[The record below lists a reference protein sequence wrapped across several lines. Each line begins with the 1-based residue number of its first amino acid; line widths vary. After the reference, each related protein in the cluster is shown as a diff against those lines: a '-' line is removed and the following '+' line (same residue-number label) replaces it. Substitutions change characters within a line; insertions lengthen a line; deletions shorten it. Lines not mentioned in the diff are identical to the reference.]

1 MYAGGSLIATDG
13 THTMRAV
20 VRVMASKHDAL
31 WRRKDHV
38 WLFKP
43 DDLHIAHV
51 YWYATRPEL
60 IHPYHLL
67 TAPYQALHVQV
78 EPIEEIQRR
87 EREARSSYISELDFT
102 GHARGG
108 PNFTR
113 GYTFK
118 LPARNQ
124 TLLTLAQHANFHAID
139 PELLDSV

>member
-1 MYAGGSLIATDG
+1 MPVPGVYCHTTYDAAQWYPCLPTTVSVTFQNEPESYMYAGGSLIATDG
-13 THTMRAV
+13 THPMRAV

-51 YWYATRPEL
+51 YWSATRPEL
-60 IHPYHLL
+60 IHRYHLL

-87 EREARSSYISELDFT
+87 EKEARSSYISELDIT
-102 GHARGG
+102 GHAR
-108 PNFTR
+108 
-113 GYTFK
+113 
-118 LPARNQ
+118 
-124 TLLTLAQHANFHAID
+124 
-139 PELLDSV
+139 